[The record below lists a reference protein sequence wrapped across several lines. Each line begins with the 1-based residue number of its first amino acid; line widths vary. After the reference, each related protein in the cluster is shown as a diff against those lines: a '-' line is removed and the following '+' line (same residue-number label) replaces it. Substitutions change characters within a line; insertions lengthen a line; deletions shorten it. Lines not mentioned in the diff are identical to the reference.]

1 MKMVMKACQKF
12 QRTTENLAM
21 FQMFLERP
29 IWGGDWEH
37 MSKLKCLTS

>member
-1 MKMVMKACQKF
+1 MSKI

-21 FQMFLERP
+21 FSNVFRKTY
-29 IWGGDWEH
+29 IGGGDWEH